1 MNLPFLYFKS
11 PKTSNNILINWQKV
25 NRVPWL
31 KNHSKPHS
39 VSTTKLEPTKKVIPT
54 PLPSPVLS
62 WEKTQRNQTQKNRSL
77 NFAKSLWK
85 ASALTKTDVNLL
97 MALINS
103 EQIMITIQSI
113 KPRNVE
119 ASKIVTFVFMEIA
132 AILSMRLGN
141 RKTKKILLFVVKRT
155 LI

>member
-1 MNLPFLYFKS
+1 
-11 PKTSNNILINWQKV
+11 
-25 NRVPWL
+25 
-31 KNHSKPHS
+31 
-39 VSTTKLEPTKKVIPT
+39 
-54 PLPSPVLS
+54 
-62 WEKTQRNQTQKNRSL
+62 
-77 NFAKSLWK
+77 
-85 ASALTKTDVNLL
+85 